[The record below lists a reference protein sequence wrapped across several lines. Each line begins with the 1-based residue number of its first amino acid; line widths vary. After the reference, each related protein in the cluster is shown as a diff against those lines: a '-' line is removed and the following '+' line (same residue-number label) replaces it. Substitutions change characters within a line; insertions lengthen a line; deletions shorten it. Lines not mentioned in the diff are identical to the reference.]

1 MRTDTFYCYCISKR
15 MTKKACKIAESQN
28 HECVSRARLTA
39 CEVGIFLRNISQ
51 LLKVHPPSLF
61 EDPLK
66 FISYGRIF
74 ERLW

>member
-1 MRTDTFYCYCISKR
+1 MKTDTFYCYSISKH
-15 MTKKACKIAESQN
+15 MTKKAGSQN
-28 HECVSRARLTA
+28 HECISRARLTA